1 MQPNDKVHL
10 TRQGFEELN
19 QELQQLTGT
28 KLPAAIERVAK
39 AREFGDLAENSEY
52 HNAREDLAMLEG
64 RVEEL
69 QALLK
74 RVVIINGSRAK
85 IKTIVDL
92 GCQVVVVGNGQTQTF
107 EIVGGWEAD
116 PTQKK
121 ISAQSPLGKALM
133 GKKVG
138 ETAEFEA
145 PVGKIL
151 YTVKKIN

>member
-19 QELQQLTGT
+19 QELQNLTQA

-74 RVVIINGSRAK
+74 RVVIINDSQAK
-85 IKTIVDL
+85 TRTTVGL
-92 GCQVVVVGNGQTQTF
+92 GCQVMVAGNGQTQVF
-107 EIVGGWEAD
+107 VIVGEWEAD
-116 PTQKK
+116 PIKKK
-121 ISAQSPLGKALM
+121 ISAESPLGKALM

-138 ETAEFEA
+138 ETVEFEA
-145 PVGKIL
+145 PIGKIL